1 MLILKSDVV
10 CAAPV
15 ADLPYIGPIEE
26 VNAAMAYGLRKLRST
41 YEGFAV
47 RVRRSS
53 DNAETDIGFAADRGL
68 DVAALL
74 SFCGAGS
81 GYVTTW
87 YDQSGN
93 NAHAART
100 NTAGQPMI
108 VSAGVLVTLNGR
120 PALAFDGVAQGFTI
134 SSYAKAF
141 AGAHRAQVF
150 AALSHDTAQSDV
162 ASLFNIYNIVGG
174 TTYRGLC
181 IGVGFNGTAKNLWQL
196 ISRRSNQSA
205 STYAV
210 AASAHVSNA
219 TQVLAAD
226 VIYDTGVMS
235 LYQNAGLIA
244 QNSALGTGVLTN
256 QSGGTIGAG
265 MLGTTSTELFKGFIS
280 ELIAVVN
287 EDAMSIAR
295 DQLSYYFQE

>member
-10 CAAPV
+10 CSAPI

-68 DVAALL
+68 DVATLL

-81 GYVTTW
+81 GFVTTW

-120 PALAFDGVAQGFTI
+120 PALAFDGIAQGLTI

-141 AGAHRAQVF
+141 TGAHRAQVF
-150 AALSHDTAQSDV
+150 AALSHDTSQSDV

-210 AASAHVSNA
+210 ASSAHTSNV

-226 VIYDTGVMS
+226 VIYDTGAMS

-244 QNSALGTGVLTN
+244 QSSALGAGVLTN

-265 MLGTTSTELFKGFIS
+265 MLGTTSSELYKGGLS
-280 ELIAVVN
+280 ELIVIIDGN
-287 EDAMSIAR
+287 EAQITNNQMG
-295 DQLSYYFQE
+295 YFEV

>member
-10 CAAPV
+10 CAAPI

-81 GYVTTW
+81 GFVTMW

-100 NTAGQPMI
+100 NTVGQPMI

-120 PALAFDGVAQGFTI
+120 PALAFDGIAQGFTI

-141 AGAHRAQVF
+141 TGAHRAQVF
-150 AALSHDTAQSDV
+150 AALSHDTSQSDV

-210 AASAHVSNA
+210 ASSAHTSNV

-226 VIYDTGVMS
+226 VIYDTGAMA

-244 QNSALGTGVLTN
+244 QSSALGAGVLTN

-265 MLGTTSTELFKGFIS
+265 MLGTTSSELYKGRLS
-280 ELIAVVN
+280 ELIVIIDGN
-287 EDAMSIAR
+287 EAQITNNQMG
-295 DQLSYYFQE
+295 YFEV